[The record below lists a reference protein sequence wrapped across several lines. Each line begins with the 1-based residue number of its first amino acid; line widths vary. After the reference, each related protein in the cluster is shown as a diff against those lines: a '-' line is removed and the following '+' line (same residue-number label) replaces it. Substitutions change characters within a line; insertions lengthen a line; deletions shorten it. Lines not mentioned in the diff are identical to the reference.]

1 MPFNTFT
8 RRAVFLT
15 VAGCSQAVVA
25 GPLLLSQAPPS
36 LPREP
41 APNIIVSVDNSTS
54 MGSTGVAELR
64 TALKATFAASNL
76 PDNQIRLA
84 WQSMHGCN
92 TIPGSSTSTTGI
104 CRGYNGMRRL
114 AGQHRTNF
122 FNWVDSIAIVR
133 GTPSH
138 FMMDNAGQYLSATG
152 LGINSPWSVDPGVE
166 EQPVLS
172 CRRSY
177 HILMT
182 DGEYGH
188 SWASGERDTSG
199 PPGTP
204 IVRGGNADG
213 TDTVLPDG
221 TVYSVA
227 AANTQTKLYRD
238 IWGSSTLS
246 TLSDLAFYYWSRDL
260 QPSIPN
266 DLKPMP
272 AEQFPKQ
279 NFGTTSAPAEL
290 ESYWNPRNNPA
301 TWQHMVTYTIGF
313 KSAAQWS
320 TNASYPTW
328 MGDTF
333 SGLAPLIKG
342 DKAWVTPFC
351 NASVSGAGNLP
362 CDGGANY
369 EIRADARKADL
380 WHTALNSRGR
390 FIPAPDAQSLVNAF
404 KGILEGLS
412 SENGRAR
419 VSIAANSTQLRTDG
433 RIYLASYN
441 MERFSGDVEA
451 YNISATTR
459 TVDTL
464 PLWTAS
470 SKLDAVGLNW
480 TDRRIL
486 SHSDTAGIN
495 FNWASLSSEQQT
507 ALRGSDTAT
516 VGGQRVDYLRGDRS
530 REAPAG
536 SFRQRAS
543 RMGTVVNSNLWTVA
557 APKRLKFEHAGHTS
571 FRSTHINRSET
582 VYIGA
587 NGGMLHAFDGATG
600 TERFA
605 YVPRAAY
612 AGLREYTL
620 PQYTHRPFVD
630 GHPFTGDVDT
640 SWVANQITTPVWRTV
655 LISGLGG
662 GGRGFFVVDVT
673 DPTNV
678 SNTSVWLDRT
688 FPANSSG
695 TFVGHQDVGHIYG
708 APVTDNLSGG
718 RSEQIVKLNNKRWA
732 VVLGNG
738 VNSFNE
744 RPVLLIQYLDG
755 DRSLRSIVA
764 NSTTS
769 ASNGLAPPRLVDLN
783 ANGTIDIAYAGDL
796 QGQLWKFDL
805 SSKNDTEW
813 GVSGWDGAAV
823 TCKDS
828 TACKPLFAA
837 RDAASKVQPITTA
850 PLIMSHPMGG
860 VQVMFGTGQNIQPSD
875 PANAAVQ
882 TMYSVWDKSTFTPI
896 TEGPDKDAKL
906 VKLANAHPVP
916 IGRSALVQQSITTAV
931 TKTETDGDV
940 IDTIFSNSTDNTIAY
955 SRTDNTAKRGWFL
968 DLPLGGERVLNPPSV
983 LQGQRVIIPSM
994 APSPTAG
1001 GESCS
1006 PQAAAGQGR
1015 ITVLNMITGRPSS
1028 SPVFFSSDATA
1039 NLTRATSMLV
1049 TSDEHV
1055 EIEKSRAIEELLSF
1069 GGGTPGD
1076 APPPPS
1082 CTGSGCVQPPPEC
1095 SGSGCIDRNGILL
1108 GTSRGARADWREV
1121 R

>member
-1 MPFNTFT
+1 M
-8 RRAVFLT
+8 
-15 VAGCSQAVVA
+15 
-25 GPLLLSQAPPS
+25 
-36 LPREP
+36 
-41 APNIIVSVDNSTS
+41 DNSTS

-64 TALKATFAASNL
+64 TALKTTFAASNL

-92 TIPGSSTSTTGI
+92 TIPGSSTSITGI
-104 CRGYNGMRRL
+104 CRGFNGMQRL

-152 LGINSPWSVDPGVE
+152 LGINSPWAANPGTD

-199 PPGTP
+199 PSGAR

-221 TVYSVA
+221 TLYSVA
-227 AANTQTKLYRD
+227 ASNTQTKLYRD
-238 IWGSSTLS
+238 TWGNSTSSTPLS

-260 QPSIPN
+260 QPGIPN
-266 DLKPMP
+266 NLQPVP
-272 AEQFPKQ
+272 AEQFPQQ
-279 NFGTTSAPAEL
+279 NFGTTSAPAIL

-320 TNASYPTW
+320 TNSSYPTW

-333 SGLAPLIKG
+333 SGLAPLIRG
-342 DKAWVTPFC
+342 DKPWVTPFC

-362 CDGGANY
+362 CDGDANY

-390 FIPAPDAQSLVNAF
+390 FIPAPDAQSLVTAF

-412 SENGRAR
+412 SENGQAR

-451 YNISATTR
+451 YKISAATR

-464 PLWTAS
+464 PAWTAS
-470 SKLDAVGLNW
+470 SKLDAAGLNW
-480 TDRRIL
+480 ANRRIL
-486 SHSDTAGIN
+486 SHSGAAGIN
-495 FNWASLSSEQQT
+495 FSWTSLSSEQQT
-507 ALRGSDTAT
+507 ALRGSDTVT

-557 APKRLKFEHAGHTS
+557 APKRLKFEHAGHAS
-571 FRSTHINRSET
+571 FRSTHINRPEA
-582 VYIGA
+582 VYIGT
-587 NGGMLHAFDGATG
+587 NGGMLHAFDGAAG
-600 TERFA
+600 AERFA

-612 AGLREYTL
+612 AGLRDYTL
-620 PQYTHRPFVD
+620 PQYTHRHFVD

-640 SWVANQITTPVWRTV
+640 SWVNNASTTPTPVWRTV
-655 LISGLGG
+655 LVSGLGG

-678 SNTSVWLDRT
+678 SNTSVWLDNT
-688 FPANSSG
+688 FPGNSTG
-695 TFVGHQDVGHIYG
+695 AFVGHQDVGHIYG
-708 APVTDNLSGG
+708 APVTDTLSGG

-755 DRSLRSIVA
+755 DRSLLRIVA
-764 NSTTS
+764 DSTAS

-796 QGQLWKFDL
+796 RGQLWKFDL
-805 SSKNDTEW
+805 SSKNDTDW
-813 GVSGWDGAAV
+813 GVSAWDGAAQP
-823 TCKDS
+823 CKDS
-828 TACKPLFAA
+828 TACKPLFVA
-837 RDAASKVQPITTA
+837 RDAASTVQPITTA
-850 PLIMSHPMGG
+850 PLIMVHPMGG
-860 VQVMFGTGQNIQPSD
+860 IQVMFGTGQNIQSSD
-875 PANAAVQ
+875 PANAALQ
-882 TMYSVWDKSTFTPI
+882 TIYSVWDKSTFTPI
-896 TEGPDKDAKL
+896 IDALDTEAKRL
-906 VKLANAHPVP
+906 QLADVLP
-916 IGRSALVQQSITTAV
+916 ITTGRAALVQQSITTAV
-931 TKTETDGDV
+931 TQTETDGDV
-940 IDTIFSNSTDNTIAY
+940 VDTIYSNSTDNTIAY
-955 SRTDNTAKRGWFL
+955 SRTDNTAKRGWFM
-968 DLPLGGERVLNPPSV
+968 DLPLSGERVLNPPSP

-1001 GESCS
+1001 GESCN
-1006 PQAAAGQGR
+1006 PQAAAGQAR
-1015 ITVLNMITGRPSS
+1015 VTVLNMITGRPSS
-1028 SPVFFSSDATA
+1028 SPVFFSSDASM
-1039 NLTRATSMLV
+1039 NMKNATSVLV
-1049 TSDEHV
+1049 ASDELV
-1055 EIEKSRAIEELLSF
+1055 GIDGLQDVDFFNVSNQGYE
-1069 GGGTPGD
+1069 GGGELGTNVVNGPGSVETC
-1076 APPPPS
+1076 A
-1082 CTGSGCVQPPPEC
+1082 
-1095 SGSGCIDRNGILL
+1095 GSGCIPHGKLRL
-1108 GTSRGARADWREV
+1108 GNSRGARADWREV

>member
-1 MPFNTFT
+1 MPFITFT
-8 RRAVFLT
+8 QRAAALT
-15 VAGCSQAVVA
+15 IAGCSQAVVA
-25 GPLLLSQAPPS
+25 APLLLSQAPPTS
-36 LPREP
+36 PREP

-54 MGSTGVAELR
+54 MGTTGVAELR

-84 WQSMHGCN
+84 WQSMHGCS
-92 TIPGSSTSTTGI
+92 TIPGSNTSTTGI

-114 AGQHRTNF
+114 AGAHRTNF

-152 LGINSPWSVDPGVE
+152 LGLNSPWSAHPGVE
-166 EQPVLS
+166 EEPVLS

-199 PPGTP
+199 PPGTR
-204 IVRGGNADG
+204 IVRDGNADG

-221 TVYSVA
+221 TLYSVA
-227 AANTQTKLYRD
+227 STNTQTQLYRD
-238 IWGSSTLS
+238 TWGSSTLS

-260 QPSIPN
+260 QPGIPN
-266 DLKPMP
+266 NLKPVP

-320 TNASYPTW
+320 TNSSYPAW

-333 SGLAPLIKG
+333 SGLAPLIRG
-342 DKAWVTPFC
+342 DKTWVTPFC

-390 FIPAPDAQSLVNAF
+390 FIPAPDAESLVTAF
-404 KGILEGLS
+404 KSILEGVS
-412 SENGRAR
+412 SENGQAR
-419 VSIAANSTQLRTDG
+419 VSIAANSRQLRTDG
-433 RIYLASYN
+433 RIYLASYK

-451 YNISATTR
+451 YRINADSS

-464 PLWTAS
+464 PVWTAS
-470 SKLDAVGLNW
+470 SNLDAASLNW
-480 TDRRIL
+480 SNRRIL
-486 SHSDTAGIN
+486 SHSGAAGIN
-495 FNWASLSSEQQT
+495 FNWASLNSDQQT

-530 REAPAG
+530 REAPVG

-557 APKRLKFEHAGHTS
+557 APKRLKFEHAGHAD
-571 FRSTHINRSET
+571 FRSTHINRPET

-600 TERFA
+600 AERFA
-605 YVPRAAY
+605 YVPRGTY
-612 AGLREYTL
+612 AGLRDYTS
-620 PQYTHRPFVD
+620 PQYTHRHFVD

-640 SWVANQITTPVWRTV
+640 SWVSNQITTPVWRTV
-655 LISGLGG
+655 LVSGLGG

-678 SNTSVWLDRT
+678 SSTSVWLDRT
-688 FPANSSG
+688 FPGNSTG
-695 TFVGHQDVGHIYG
+695 AFDGHQDVGHIYG
-708 APVTDNLSGG
+708 APVTDSLSGV

-738 VNSFNE
+738 VNSFYE

-755 DRSLRSIVA
+755 DRKLLRIVA
-764 NSTTS
+764 NATAS

-805 SSKNDTEW
+805 SSKSDADW
-813 GVSGWDGAAV
+813 GVSAWDGA
-823 TCKDS
+823 TQPCKDS
-828 TACKPLFAA
+828 TTCKPLFVA
-837 RDAASKVQPITTA
+837 RDAASTVQPITTA
-850 PLIMSHPMGG
+850 PLIMAHPMGG
-860 VQVMFGTGQNIQPSD
+860 IQVMFGTGQNIQPSD

-882 TMYSVWDKSTFTPI
+882 SIYSVWDKSTFNTI

-906 VKLANAHPVP
+906 LKLADAYP
-916 IGRSALVQQSITTAV
+916 INTGRAALVQQTITSAV
-931 TKTETDGDV
+931 TLTEADGDV
-940 IDTIFSNSTDNTIAY
+940 IDTIYSNSTDHTIAY
-955 SRTDNTAKRGWFL
+955 SRTDITARRGWFM
-968 DLPLGGERVLNPPSV
+968 DLPLSGERVLNPPST

-1001 GESCS
+1001 GESCNPLS
-1006 PQAAAGQGR
+1006 IAGQGR
-1015 ITVLNMITGRPSS
+1015 MTVLNMITGRPSS
-1028 SPVFFSSDATA
+1028 SPVFASSDA
-1039 NLTRATSMLV
+1039 SMNMKNASSVLV
-1049 TSDEHV
+1049 ESDEFV
-1055 EIEKSRAIEELLSF
+1055 GIEGIHEVDLFRINGQGYNASRGL
-1069 GGGTPGD
+1069 GTNVSNGPGSLQD
-1076 APPPPS
+1076 CS
-1082 CTGSGCVQPPPEC
+1082 GNGCVPR
-1095 SGSGCIDRNGILL
+1095 GKLRL
-1108 GTSRGARADWREV
+1108 GQSRGARADWREV